1 MASLVAPPAA
11 FPAAFPA
18 AEEVMMADKASP
30 QEASPVLLELASRVV
45 ANLA

>member
-18 AEEVMMADKASP
+18 TKEVLMADKASP